1 MEPRRN
7 EGDKRRKE
15 LTMQYDLCCIGH
27 ITIDKVVSPAGTV
40 VMPGGTSFYFANAV
54 AGLNAT
60 FKLVTALAPEDVYAV
75 KRLQE
80 RGIDVAV
87 HPSAQTLIFENIYGA
102 DTDHRV
108 QRVLQTADPF
118 TLDQVK
124 EIDAFVV
131 HAGPLLANDISTAIL
146 RQLAGQTKVSL
157 DVQGFLRKVENYNV
171 VPVDW
176 LEKMEALPYIEF
188 LKANEEELAVIT
200 GQPGIET
207 GAKKLQQWGAKEVI
221 VTLGS
226 KGSIIFA
233 GNDKFMIP
241 AFAPEKLLD
250 ATGCGDT
257 YMAGYLYKRSKGC
270 GIQEAGEFAAA
281 MATLKL
287 QQSGPFLGTEADVN
301 ALLAVAKQPA
311 AK

>member
-1 MEPRRN
+1 M
-7 EGDKRRKE
+7 
-15 LTMQYDLCCIGH
+15 LYDLCCIGH

-54 AGLNAT
+54 AGLNAS
-60 FKLVTALAPEDVYAV
+60 FKLITALAPEDVYAV

-80 RGIDVAV
+80 RDIDVDA
-87 HPSAQTLIFENIYGA
+87 HPSAHTLFFENIYGA

-118 TLDQVK
+118 TLEQVK
-124 EIDAFVV
+124 DIDAFVV
-131 HAGPLLANDISTAIL
+131 HAGPLLANDISSTIL
-146 RQLAGQTKVSL
+146 RQLASQTKVSL

-171 VPVDW
+171 VAVDW
-176 LEKMEALPYIEF
+176 LEKMEVLPHIEF

-200 GQPGIET
+200 EQPDIET
-207 GAKKLQQWGAKEVI
+207 GAKQLQQWGAKEVI
-221 VTLGS
+221 ITLGS
-226 KGSIIFA
+226 KGSMVYS
-233 GNDKFMIP
+233 GNDTYTIP
-241 AFAPEKLLD
+241 AFVPETLLD

-257 YMAGYLYKRSKGC
+257 YMAGYLHKRSKGC

-287 QQSGPFLGTEADVN
+287 QQSGPFLGTEAEVN
-301 ALLAVAKQPA
+301 ALLALAKQPV